1 MNFMKHGISGS
12 SLKIIAMISMLIDHI
27 GAILVEPLLKQAE
40 FGSGNLEILYF
51 SMRTIGR
58 LAFPIFCFLLVEGFL
73 YTRNVNRYIFRL
85 FLFSLLS
92 EIPFNLALEKTI
104 FYPAYQNVFFTLLI
118 GLFVLIG
125 LQKFKQKS
133 FLSICVVM
141 GGCGLAYLLKT
152 DYSFIGILLIV
163 VLYQLHNNKKQQLLY
178 TALFSLILGNLF
190 IIVAY
195 VLLYFYNGKRGLSLK
210 YVFYCF
216 YPVHLLLLYGIS
228 YLT

>member
-1 MNFMKHGISGS
+1 MKNGISGS

-27 GAILVEPLLKQAE
+27 GAILVEPLLEQAE
-40 FGSGNLEILYF
+40 FSSGNLEILYF

-73 YTRNVNRYIFRL
+73 YTRNVKRYIFRL

-104 FYPAYQNVFFTLLI
+104 FYLAYQNVFFTLLI

-133 FLSICVVM
+133 YLSICVVM

-178 TALFSLILGNLF
+178 TALFSLILGNPF

-228 YLT
+228 YLM